1 MATEIRIEPRR
12 SNQIRSVMEAKSEE
26 WTNEFPRN
34 REWRGGYEQQQQ
46 QKKSQQLIR
55 SKKIKRKKE
64 AHGIG
69 LDKNGER
76 RLDRYIIMLSSQ
88 QSPPLSL
95 SLTLSLTVSVSAAA
109 SVLRVVLSLSTFSA
123 NQMELCGL
131 GMEQKAL
138 MERTSPSSPS
148 SCSLHYYI
156 III

>member
-95 SLTLSLTVSVSAAA
+95 SLSHSPSLCQSQQLLQFFALFYLSLPSLQIRWSFAVWVWSK
-109 SVLRVVLSLSTFSA
+109 RLSWRGPLPPPPPLA
-123 NQMELCGL
+123 PC
-131 GMEQKAL
+131 
-138 MERTSPSSPS
+138 
-148 SCSLHYYI
+148 I
-156 III
+156 II